1 MVEINHH
8 AIVESLIELY
18 SELFSEWESDFLS
31 NMVVQESYSD
41 KMKAKIIELNRKYR
55 CKR

>member
-18 SELFSEWESDFLS
+18 SDKFSEWESDFLN
-31 NMVVQESYSD
+31 NMLLQESYSD
-41 KMKAKIIELNRKYR
+41 KMKSKIIELNRKYR